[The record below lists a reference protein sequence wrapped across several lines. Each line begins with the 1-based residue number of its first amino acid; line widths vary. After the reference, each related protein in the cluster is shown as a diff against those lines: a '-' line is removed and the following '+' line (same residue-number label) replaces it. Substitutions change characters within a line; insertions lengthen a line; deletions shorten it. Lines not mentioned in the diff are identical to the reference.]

1 MIRTTFAATIASFTF
16 AALASAAHAAPVG
29 GAPNLNF
36 AKAPSPLV
44 AVGGHQVCLK
54 AQCPGR
60 SRVICGCKKP
70 VR

>member
-1 MIRTTFAATIASFTF
+1 MIRTTFAATVASFAF
-16 AALASAAHAAPVG
+16 AVLASSAHAAPVG
-29 GAPNLNF
+29 GAPLNYV
-36 AKAPSPLV
+36 KAPSPLV

>member
-1 MIRTTFAATIASFTF
+1 MIRTVLAASVASL
-16 AALASAAHAAPVG
+16 AMAVLASGAHAAPIG
-29 GAPNLNF
+29 GASNLNF
-36 AKAPSPLV
+36 VKSPSPLI

-60 SRVICGCKKP
+60 SRIVCGCKKP

>member
-1 MIRTTFAATIASFTF
+1 MIRTTFAASIAF
-16 AALASAAHAAPVG
+16 AVLASAAHAAPIG
-29 GAPNLNF
+29 GATNLNF
-36 AKAPSPLV
+36 VKSQSPLIS
-44 AVGGHQVCLK
+44 VGGHQVCLK